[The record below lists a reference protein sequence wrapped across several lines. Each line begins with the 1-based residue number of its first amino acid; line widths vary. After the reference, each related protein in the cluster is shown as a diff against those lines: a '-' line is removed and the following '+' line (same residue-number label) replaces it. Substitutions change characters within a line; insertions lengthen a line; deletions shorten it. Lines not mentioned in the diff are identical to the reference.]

1 LADPQPLRRYPG
13 LVITGH
19 ADADLVLAVLDDWR
33 PTAADEHATGFRVF
47 FSTADD
53 RDAAAAGLAV
63 AMPRVTASPI
73 DVDDEQWAERSQ
85 ASLTAVR
92 VGHLTVAPPWDIPQ
106 QAPDGSATIIVL
118 PSMGFGTG
126 HHASTR
132 LCLALLQSV
141 SMTELR
147 VCDVGTG
154 SGVLALAAL
163 TLGAVEVLAVDYDQ
177 DAVTCAEENA
187 ALNGSPQGLDI
198 RRFDLTS
205 DGTLPGSP
213 YDVVIANLTGGL
225 LIRLCDGL
233 VAAARPGGTLIL
245 SGITAAECDDVLA
258 AFVSRS
264 CRVQTRLSEDGWEG
278 LALTTSSPTTTTAG

>member
-19 ADADLVLAVLDDWR
+19 DDADLVLAVLDDWR
-33 PTAADEHATGFRVF
+33 PTAADDHTDGFRVF

-53 RDAAAAGLAV
+53 RDAAAAGLAA
-63 AMPRVTASPI
+63 AMPRVTASQI

-92 VGHLTVAPPWDIPQ
+92 VGNLTVAPPWDIPQ
-106 QAPDGSATIIVL
+106 QVPAGSAVIVVL

-141 SMTELR
+141 SMNEQR
-147 VCDVGTG
+147 ACDVGTG

-163 TLGAVEVLAVDYDQ
+163 TLGAVDVLAVDYDQ
-177 DAVTCAEENA
+177 DAVACAEENA

-205 DGTLPGSP
+205 DGALPGSP

-233 VAAARPGGTLIL
+233 VAAARPGGTLIR
-245 SGITAAECDDVLA
+245 SGITAAEGDDVRA
-258 AFVSRS
+258 AFVARGSL
-264 CRVQTRLSEDGWEG
+264 VQQRLSEDGWEG
-278 LALTTSSPTTTTAG
+278 LALTTSTPTPTTTG